1 MGNRKARRAAGET
14 MPEGECLV
22 QVGAVICDIDGT
34 LLPAGRS
41 AISARTRL
49 TLLALKSAGV
59 RMVLATGRAPQVA
72 LAAAEKIPYDA
83 LVCAQGAAVLEAGGR
98 PRALHTLSE
107 QQMYAL
113 VDFCENGEWPL
124 NFVFDEG
131 YFAYVEYERMLREL
145 PEDDM
150 QRPWLFDGEDQDKH
164 LAAMPYGACA
174 FLPESAVRA
183 FGQKYGHLG
192 LCFVPFAPHKWD
204 IYPAGVEKA
213 AAVQDILLGWGLAW
227 QQAAAI
233 GDGEGDVCLLEK
245 AGLSAAMGNG
255 CRAAKRAARHIA
267 PPAEEDGAAQFFS
280 QHILRA
286 LREEESRPGAG
297 GAQHGV

>member
-1 MGNRKARRAAGET
+1 
-14 MPEGECLV
+14 
-22 QVGAVICDIDGT
+22 
-34 LLPAGRS
+34 
-41 AISARTRL
+41 
-49 TLLALKSAGV
+49 
-59 RMVLATGRAPQVA
+59 
-72 LAAAEKIPYDA
+72 
-83 LVCAQGAAVLEAGGR
+83 
-98 PRALHTLSE
+98 
-107 QQMYAL
+107 MYAL

-213 AAVQDILLGWGLAW
+213 AAVQDILQGWGLAW

-255 CRAAKRAARHIA
+255 CQAAKRAARHIA
-267 PPAEEDGAAQFFS
+267 PPAEEDGAAPGVQVVKLPS
-280 QHILRA
+280 TSPANAAWTMEKLRA
-286 LREEESRPGAG
+286 AWGKYLST
-297 GAQHGV
+297 